1 MRRRQ
6 HCPAPL
12 RPPPWPAH
20 LPCFAPHAWRCACAP
35 AWHMLHTHPGPC
47 LLAGYNPRLDP
58 THGVT
63 SHQQHR
69 AGGVPGPGPA
79 CRRAFS
85 DACSGAR
92 RILKY
97 AGCSE
102 ETFILALIYMDQAR
116 ARPARPPPARHP
128 TLRRCPLLPPPP
140 SPTATGCPATTGRAA
155 TG

>member
-1 MRRRQ
+1 
-6 HCPAPL
+6 
-12 RPPPWPAH
+12 
-20 LPCFAPHAWRCACAP
+20 
-35 AWHMLHTHPGPC
+35 MLHTHPGPC

-69 AGGVPGPGPA
+69 ACGVPGPGPA
-79 CRRAFS
+79 CSRAFS

-116 ARPARPPPARHP
+116 ARPALPPPAIP
-128 TLRRCPLLPPPP
+128 PALAPLPAAATP
-140 SPTATGCPATTGRAA
+140 SLLTSSTVTGCPATTGRPA